1 MCKKIILIF
10 NGFIFFSLYFGKFLI
25 VNIIKKYLSIINN
38 IVFFL
43 VAYISIDGI
52 KIFFYKI

>member
-1 MCKKIILIF
+1 MDL
-10 NGFIFFSLYFGKFLI
+10 FFLAYTLGIFLI
-25 VNIIKKYLSIINN
+25 GNSIKKYLSIINN

-52 KIFFYKI
+52 KIFFIKYN